1 MDDITLSYKGITIA
15 TMSASGSKTI
25 QTAGKYCEDDI
36 ALSYIK
42 PPSAVA
48 YHVRT
53 VSATGESTAISVT
66 KGIYNFEN
74 VGAVPF
80 QATDPEQTI
89 DFASGNADVDLD
101 GNIRVQSTFN
111 KALWHIISTPKAI
124 TIYSTAAKGTSLSTT
139 IPILLAPPKN
149 ITTTRTANKTPI
161 PTSLQDESR

>member
-101 GNIRVQSTFN
+101 GNIRVQSTSTN
-111 KALWHIISTPKAI
+111 WMWIVTAETDVLCETLNHIVRSNYQAKTWRYE
-124 TIYSTAAKGTSLSTT
+124 TIVDFYVVVL
-139 IPILLAPPKN
+139 N
-149 ITTTRTANKTPI
+149 
-161 PTSLQDESR
+161 